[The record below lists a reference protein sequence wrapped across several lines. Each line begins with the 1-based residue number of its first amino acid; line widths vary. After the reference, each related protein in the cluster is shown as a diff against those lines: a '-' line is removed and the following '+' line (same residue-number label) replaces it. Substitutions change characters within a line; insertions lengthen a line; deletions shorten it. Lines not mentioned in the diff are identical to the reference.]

1 MKSKYHYVYGTA
13 APKIPYQ
20 PHREENKK
28 IINTPKRKAVVQ
40 LEQRTVPIGQ
50 IIICILI
57 AFAIFFT
64 LIFRFSAITELNCE
78 LAAQKQKYEQLKDD
92 NRKLQAK
99 IGSQINLENVRRI
112 AEERLGMKMPDNY
125 QRIPV
130 KVPKVN
136 YSLVTGAIQK
146 EERSTL
152 KSWIAA
158 YFKQ

>member
-13 APKIPYQ
+13 APKINYQ
-20 PHREENKK
+20 PQRKEYQKTTNA
-28 IINTPKRKAVVQ
+28 PGSKAVVH
-40 LEQRTVPIGQ
+40 LEQRTIPLGQ
-50 IIICILI
+50 IIICILL
-57 AFAIFFT
+57 AFVIFFT

-78 LAAQKQKYEQLKDD
+78 LAAQNQRYEQLKDE

-112 AEERLGMKMPDNY
+112 AEEKLGMKMPDNY

-136 YSLVTGAIQK
+136 YSLVTGTVHK
-146 EERSTL
+146 EERKTL

-158 YFKQ
+158 YFDQ